1 MRETYV
7 IFVNSEIKK
16 WKKYCHFQEKFL
28 FETIENSNSEQTM
41 QTFNQNVLNST
52 EIRNLNNVHYESY
65 QNSNAI
71 VDENEIKMYDDDEK
85 KKENDE
91 NDDDDENEE
100 KMKFIFEEEI
110 DSRVWNLQNKVKKE
124 KKEKSCQSD
133 SDIVFLGLGLSASKA
148 QDS

>member
-28 FETIENSNSEQTM
+28 FETIENSNFEQIM

-52 EIRNLNNVHYESY
+52 EIRNLNNVHYELY

-71 VDENEIKMYDDDEK
+71 INENNIKICDDDEK
-85 KKENDE
+85 KEENHK
-91 NDDDDENEE
+91 NDDDNDDKEL
-100 KMKFIFEEEI
+100 KYIFEKKF
-110 DSRVWNLQNKVKKE
+110 DFRVWNFQNEIKKE
-124 KKEKSCQSD
+124 KKEKKNDENKSEKNE
-133 SDIVFLGLGLSASKA
+133 IVE
-148 QDS
+148 